1 MKTDNSLGDGV
12 FFAADDYAGF
22 VRRFFALAVDSAIL
36 LIIAVLMWVGLTI
49 VFWNAESKVNPEA
62 VFFPACLGIAW
73 LYLVPV
79 KRSKFGTVAY
89 RLLDMRILTIKGQ
102 RPSLFIMT
110 LRLMIVMCWPF
121 GPFSYLV
128 DFVWIGVDPERRS
141 IHDCYAGTC
150 VVRRSDKPLGIGPMH
165 LTYYCGAGMT
175 LVYPRVVRLTVA

>member
-1 MKTDNSLGDGV
+1 MKIDNSLGDGV
-12 FFAADDYAGF
+12 IFAADDYAGF
-22 VRRFFALAVDSAIL
+22 VRRFVALAVDAAIL
-36 LIIAVLMWVGLTI
+36 IVIVTIMWVGLAM

-79 KRSKFGTVAY
+79 KRSQFGTVAY
-89 RLLDMRILTIKGQ
+89 RLLDMRIMTIKGQ

-110 LRLMIVMCWPF
+110 LRLVIAIGWPF
-121 GPFSYLV
+121 GLA
-128 DFVWIGVDPERRS
+128 DFVWIGVDSERRS

-150 VVRRSDKPLGIGPMH
+150 VVRRSAKPLGVGPMH

-175 LVYPRVVRLTVA
+175 LVYPRVVRLGIA

>member
-1 MKTDNSLGDGV
+1 MTCRLCPEIRRTGDRCHDIDRHRHHYVGWPSN
-12 FFAADDYAGF
+12 GF
-22 VRRFFALAVDSAIL
+22 LECRI
-36 LIIAVLMWVGLTI
+36 
-49 VFWNAESKVNPEA
+49 ESKSRSS
-62 VFFPACLGIAW
+62 FFLACLGIAW

-110 LRLMIVMCWPF
+110 LRLVIAIGWPF
-121 GPFSYLV
+121 GLA
-128 DFVWIGVDPERRS
+128 DFVWIGVDSERRS

-150 VVRRSDKPLGIGPMH
+150 VVRRSAKPLGIGPMH

-175 LVYPRVVRLTVA
+175 LVYPRVVRLAVT